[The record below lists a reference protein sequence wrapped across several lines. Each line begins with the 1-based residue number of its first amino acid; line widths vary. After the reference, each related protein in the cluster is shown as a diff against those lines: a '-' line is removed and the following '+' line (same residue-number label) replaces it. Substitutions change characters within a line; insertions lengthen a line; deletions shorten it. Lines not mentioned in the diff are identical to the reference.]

1 MNNKKGFETI
11 YNTVSGKEG
20 LGFWSWFFIILLV
33 LLFVIIAIISFL
45 IDLIDT
51 GTDTVSAG
59 TAGIVTG
66 IFDFISELVLQS
78 LQEGCIVAVMLI
90 VGEGTWFM
98 KLLKFAALTILA
110 AIDILL
116 SFIAIFL
123 PFIDI
128 LEPFVEF
135 ITDTFESFIL
145 GSTVADALS

>member
-20 LGFWSWFFIILLV
+20 LGFWSWFLIILLV
-33 LLFVIIAIISFL
+33 LLFIIIAIINML

-51 GTDTVSAG
+51 GTDAVSGGTV
-59 TAGIVTG
+59 GIVTG
-66 IFDFISELVLQS
+66 IFDFVSEIILQS
-78 LQEGCIVAVMLI
+78 LQEGCIVGVMLI
-90 VGEGTWFM
+90 VGEGTWFI
-98 KLLKFAALTILA
+98 KLLKFTALTILA

-123 PFIDI
+123 PFVDI
-128 LEPFVEF
+128 LEPIVEF

-145 GSTVADALS
+145 GSTVASALS